1 MTAGDALAIFQGAIV
16 TVTLSLTG
24 ILVGVPIGLGLAVLR
39 WADVPVVARIVA
51 VYVSILR
58 ATPLVTLLL
67 LGGILKPWGET
78 WQAIWP
84 IAAAVY
90 FSMLLLLPIYILD
103 SFKLSNRLVGPVGRI
118 RNALR
123 DLAEGKPY
131 RTVELR
137 TKDFWPEMGQELDA
151 AVEALTTRRTI
162 EEDDL
167 KLVRS

>member
-1 MTAGDALAIFQGAIV
+1 LHWFYHS
-16 TVTLSLTG
+16 SLTIFFLL
-24 ILVGVPIGLGLAVLR
+24 ILE
-39 WADVPVVARIVA
+39 
-51 VYVSILR
+51 
-58 ATPLVTLLL
+58 LL